1 MKEGKMFYSERDAI
15 DIYERKYSIQEIWW
29 MDEDDRLLF
38 APVRRNRNRIRNIVR
53 NAVEAIELG
62 IPMPPIFIFHR
73 RDGIWDV
80 IDFLFWNP
88 KIPYI
93 VCYSF

>member
-1 MKEGKMFYSERDAI
+1 MFYSERDAI

-53 NAVEAIELG
+53 NAVEAI
-62 IPMPPIFIFHR
+62 
-73 RDGIWDV
+73 
-80 IDFLFWNP
+80 
-88 KIPYI
+88 
-93 VCYSF
+93 

>member
-1 MKEGKMFYSERDAI
+1 MFYSERDAI

-62 IPMPPIFIFHR
+62 IPMPPIYVSNKEMETI
-73 RDGIWDV
+73 
-80 IDFLFWNP
+80 LFWNP

>member
-1 MKEGKMFYSERDAI
+1 MFYSERDAI

-53 NAVEAIELG
+53 NAVEAAL
-62 IPMPPIFIFHR
+62 FR
-73 RDGIWDV
+73 RAASGAVSGVDITKKDDG
-80 IDFLFWNP
+80 
-88 KIPYI
+88 
-93 VCYSF
+93 SSSSG